1 MEKTDPYNHLRKY
14 ILFLLN
20 NHLDSFVK
28 ENIRLAKEF
37 DLPANKVIFNWK
49 EEESFKFIQSRTE
62 IFLGFF
68 KEENPLLPAIL
79 ELNKWKDDTMPQVN
93 GRILNI
99 EDLTGSYDIRKMI
112 LTSFLHLYTKDISE
126 IQKIIL
132 QFEHFN
138 YYWKKEALRILFELE
153 NIRLLAEIEK
163 RTEELSTAN
172 ASLKKI
178 NSDLDNFIYT
188 ASHDLKAPVSNIEGL
203 VHTLHE
209 ELKDKGKID
218 KDVDQIIELVNESV
232 KRFQTTIQDLTE
244 ISKIQKDLYEDV
256 IELDVEEMIEEAKL
270 MVNSLILENKAE
282 IKITSIDPKKLR
294 FSRINF
300 RSILYNLLSNAI
312 KYKLEDTPPVI
323 HISFLADDE
332 KYVVLSVSDNGL
344 GIKEEYIPKIFQM
357 FKRVHSHVEGTGIGL
372 YLVKRITEN
381 AGGKIVVES
390 RENEGSVFKIYFKR

>member
-312 KYKLEDTPPVI
+312 KYKLEDNPPVI

-332 KYVVLSVSDNGL
+332 KYDVLSVSDNGL

>member
-93 GRILNI
+93 VRILNI